1 MSNIL
6 DYLNTISEAV
16 YGRDV
21 RQAIVDAI
29 SVCYQDGKAG
39 VNDLTAR
46 TLIEQVI
53 AVNEDQEA
61 EIDGIL
67 ARVIELEGG
76 GSSSGT
82 TDTTTTTV
90 NTAIIDSG
98 TVASVSVANNATVTR
113 DVTFT
118 ETFSSAPSVFVCIAV
133 QNSASNVYSKVQVG
147 LVKSQLTT
155 TGFRFFI
162 ANTSGAQRSVT
173 VDWMAVEPTTQTIET
188 DITVPAT
195 DDLTAEQIAALIA
208 LLDGE
213 EETA

>member
-1 MSNIL
+1 MDIVEA
-6 DYLNTISEAV
+6 LNKIKTAV

-21 RQAIVDAI
+21 RQAIHDGI
-29 SVCYQDGKAG
+29 SICYEDGKAG
-39 VNDLTAR
+39 VSDLTAR

-67 ARVIELEGG
+67 ARVTELEGE

-118 ETFSSAPSVFVCIAV
+118 ETFSSPPSVFVCIAV
-133 QNSASNVYSKVQVG
+133 QTSASNVYSKVQVG
-147 LVKSQLTT
+147 LVKSQLTA

-188 DITVPAT
+188 EITVPAT
-195 DDLTAEQIAALIA
+195 DDLTQEQIDGLID
-208 LLDGE
+208 LLD
-213 EETA
+213 